1 MNVEHSA
8 GFSRNLRQIPSAQ
21 LRRRL
26 ALKIEELEEA
36 SNIIEVSGVKRLRAE
51 GRHYRVRIGDY
62 RLGITMDDD
71 VAVLRRF
78 LPRRDFYRYFP

>member
-8 GFSRNLRQIPSAQ
+8 RFSRDLRQIPSAQ

-51 GRHYRVRIGDY
+51 GRHYRIRIGMALL
-62 RLGITMDDD
+62 LGNHISIDAR
-71 VAVLRRF
+71 VGGEVLIE
-78 LPRRDFYRYFP
+78 PA